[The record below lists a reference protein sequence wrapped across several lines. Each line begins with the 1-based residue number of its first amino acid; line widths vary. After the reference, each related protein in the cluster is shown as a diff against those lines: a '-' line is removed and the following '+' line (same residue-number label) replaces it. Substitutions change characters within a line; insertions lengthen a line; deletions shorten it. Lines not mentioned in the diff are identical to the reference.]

1 MSLNTNEIR
10 TNIAEKRAI
19 VSNPPLTRKR
29 GRNRS
34 FQGLIL
40 LVALTVGGSVEAITR
55 GPDHGG
61 QLGAQA

>member
-10 TNIAEKRAI
+10 TNISEKRAI

-40 LVALTVGGSVEAITR
+40 LVALAVGGSVEAITR
-55 GPDHGG
+55 GPDLGG